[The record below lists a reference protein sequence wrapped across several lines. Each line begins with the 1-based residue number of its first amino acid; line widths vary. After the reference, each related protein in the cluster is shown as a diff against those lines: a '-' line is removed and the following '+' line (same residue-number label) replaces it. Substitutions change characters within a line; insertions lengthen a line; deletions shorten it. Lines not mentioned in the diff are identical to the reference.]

1 MMRIFGNVNKEQSYT
16 NPEDAPYDGHHPSR
30 TCEPVKYSIFESD
43 FVKQATSEWAETHS
57 ESLTHH
63 KKASERR
70 SSTNTDNSSV
80 GTITFAVHQHCE
92 PKAVEDTADED
103 EVEEIGLAATAVEN
117 VSDDGSCTACIERE
131 GVSS

>member
-30 TCEPVKYSIFESD
+30 TREPVKYSIFESD
-43 FVKQATSEWAETHS
+43 FVKQATSEWASTHS

-63 KKASERR
+63 KKASGRR

-92 PKAVEDTADED
+92 PEAVEDTADED
-103 EVEEIGLAATAVEN
+103 EVEEIDIRKWAVPRNSRNRITE
-117 VSDDGSCTACIERE
+117 
-131 GVSS
+131 